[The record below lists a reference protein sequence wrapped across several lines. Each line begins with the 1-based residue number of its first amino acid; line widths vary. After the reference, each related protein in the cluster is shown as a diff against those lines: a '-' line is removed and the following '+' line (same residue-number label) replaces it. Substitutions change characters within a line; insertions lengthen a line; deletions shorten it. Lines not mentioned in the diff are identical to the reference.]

1 MQAIILAAGR
11 GRRLGDCRPKC
22 LQEVG
27 GAALVEHQLVA
38 LADAGVADVII
49 VVGFEAG
56 AVREIVGA
64 AARFVLNERFAETN
78 SLSSFLL
85 ARPLIDDDVLILNG
99 DVFVA
104 PEVVAA
110 IVAADGD
117 ALLYDSSSGDED
129 EHMKVHVA
137 GGLLVEM
144 AKDLSAGCTCGE
156 NVGILRLSA
165 STADLTFEAA
175 AQLVAV
181 EGGEHLFLAAA
192 VNCVAAYHPMY
203 CLDVAGLPW
212 IEIDFRED
220 LDRARSEVY
229 PALAGSTWR
238 NEELVRV
245 REAELI
251 AEASA
256 NATALDSSAR

>member
-1 MQAIILAAGR
+1 M
-11 GRRLGDCRPKC
+11 
-22 LQEVG
+22 
-27 GAALVEHQLVA
+27 VEHQLVA
-38 LADAGVADVII
+38 LADAGVHDVII

-56 AVREIVGA
+56 AVRELVGA

-78 SLSSFLL
+78 SLFSFLL
-85 ARPLIDDDVLILNG
+85 ARPLIDDDVLIMNG

-104 PEVVAA
+104 PEVVACVA
-110 IVAADGD
+110 AADGD
-117 ALLYDSSSGDED
+117 ALVYDSSSGDED

-144 AKDLSAGCTCGE
+144 AKDLSAGRTCGE
-156 NVGILRLSA
+156 NVGILLLSA
-165 STADLTFEAA
+165 STADLTFKAA

-181 EGGEHLFLAAA
+181 EGGEQLFLAAA
-192 VNCVAAYHPMY
+192 VNRAAAYRPIH

-220 LDRARSEVY
+220 LERARAEVY

-238 NEELVRV
+238 YEELMRG
-245 REAELI
+245 REAEL
-251 AEASA
+251 AGAASV
-256 NATALDSSAR
+256 NATARDSSPR